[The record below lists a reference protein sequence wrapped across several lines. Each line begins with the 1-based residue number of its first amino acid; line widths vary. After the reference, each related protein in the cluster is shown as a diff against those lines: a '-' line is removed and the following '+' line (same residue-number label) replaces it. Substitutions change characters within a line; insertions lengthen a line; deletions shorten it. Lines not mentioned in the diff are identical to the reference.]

1 MSLKRKILIKGNHD
15 ILLEDCC
22 MRKFPYSYDNSNGT
36 TKTINVVCDSS
47 SKTGSTSGGGG
58 GGFQPG
64 IGFQPSN

>member
-1 MSLKRKILIKGNHD
+1 MYSWDSSPANGNPSTVSVD
-15 ILLEDCC
+15 ID
-22 MRKFPYSYDNSNGT
+22 GT